1 VTTDIMT
8 SGPVRLRYDRLAIA
22 LHWLTALLVIALFAS
37 AETWGFLPKGTA
49 LRKDLQALHISMGIT
64 LAAVMAARIL
74 WRLARRYALP
84 SDLPRWQEMASSLV
98 HLALY
103 LLLAAQVML
112 GFLFRW
118 AQGEP
123 FFFFGL
129 FAIPPVDID
138 PDLARIFGELHN
150 YVAWTIIIL
159 AGLHALAALGH
170 HYVLKDSVLLRM
182 MPGKLRRL
190 SIRARR

>member
-1 VTTDIMT
+1 MT
-8 SGPVRLRYDRLAIA
+8 AGRARSRYDALTIA

-49 LRKDLQALHISMGIT
+49 LRKGLQSLHISMGIT
-64 LAAVMAARIL
+64 LATVMALRIL
-74 WRLARRYALP
+74 WRLGRKHLP
-84 SDLPRWQEMASSLV
+84 SDLPRWQEILSGLV

-103 LLLAAQVML
+103 GLLAAQVSL

-129 FAIPPVDID
+129 FEIPHVAID
-138 PDLARIFGELHN
+138 PGLARTIGELHN
-150 YVAWTIIIL
+150 TVAWTIVCL

-170 HYVLKDSVLLRM
+170 HYVLKDKVLLRM
-182 MPGKLRRL
+182 MPGR
-190 SIRARR
+190 